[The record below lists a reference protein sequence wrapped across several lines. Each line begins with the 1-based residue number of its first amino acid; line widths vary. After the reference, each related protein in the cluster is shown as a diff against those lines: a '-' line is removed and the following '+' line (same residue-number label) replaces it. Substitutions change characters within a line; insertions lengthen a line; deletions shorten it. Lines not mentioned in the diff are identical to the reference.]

1 MLMLIAVV
9 TYTQVSGDRTNMDYI
24 HLACGV
30 RVGTEIG
37 VTGLN
42 HGVCDEAF
50 EAVPHPASP
59 VLQ

>member
-1 MLMLIAVV
+1 
-9 TYTQVSGDRTNMDYI
+9 MDYI